1 MQGKFRRLI
10 VASDPKGYC
19 FFPATADTL
28 ATARIAKRNSCS
40 GSVCATRYTRY
51 RIDFAGYFKKPPVK
65 NVLT

>member
-28 ATARIAKRNSCS
+28 ATAWISKRNSCS
-40 GSVCATRYTRY
+40 GAVYATRYTRY
-51 RIDFAGYFKKPPVK
+51 TIDFAQFLKNPHVK
-65 NVLT
+65 DRLT